1 MRYLLARLF
10 RRGEMLGPPGAA
22 PGSPSQAAS
31 AVVKLIGA
39 VVREQGASEELL
51 AVMDRREW
59 RALVALGEGR
69 VNDFGR
75 REYHHLY
82 ETFRRELAPAN
93 SVDGADR
100 SSLQELA
107 FVPGSSV
114 ARMWVARLFDDAT
127 GRSAGLVFEFEDMRL
142 LLAEVERERLL
153 DFARE
158 VLRLLEDK

>member
-1 MRYLLARLF
+1 MRHLLARLF
-10 RRGEMLGPPGAA
+10 RRGEMLGPPVAG
-22 PGSPSQAAS
+22 PGTPSQAAS
-31 AVVKLIGA
+31 ALVKMIGA

-51 AVMDRREW
+51 ALMDRREW

-69 VNDFGR
+69 VNDFER
-75 REYHHLY
+75 REYHDLY
-82 ETFRRELAPAN
+82 ETFRQELLPTN
-93 SVDGADR
+93 SVDGTDR

-114 ARMWVARLFDDAT
+114 ARLWVARLFDDAT
-127 GRSAGLVFEFEDMRL
+127 GRSAGLIFELEDMRL

-158 VLRLLEDK
+158 VLRLLEDQ